1 MSKRC
6 WSNGPDGDPERAAIG
21 GLASGSVVVD
31 MSTISPAVTR
41 SIAEQLRARGV
52 QMLDA
57 PVSGGDTGAK
67 AGTLSI
73 MVGGEAEV
81 LERCRPILEA
91 MGQTITHCGP
101 NGAGQTVKLCNQVA
115 IAGALLGVCEAL
127 ALAQKSD
134 VDAQRMLAAISAGA
148 AGSWQLSNLGPR
160 IAGRD
165 FAPGFM
171 IRLMQKDLRLA
182 LEAAD
187 DVLQPLPN
195 TSLVHQLYYQLQAQG
210 AGDDGTQA
218 LARVVEA
225 LGATTI
231 GG

>member
-1 MSKRC
+1 M
-6 WSNGPDGDPERAAIG
+6 AA
-21 GLASGSVVVD
+21 
-31 MSTISPAVTR
+31 
-41 SIAEQLRARGV
+41 
-52 QMLDA
+52 
-57 PVSGGDTGAK
+57 
-67 AGTLSI
+67 
-73 MVGGEAEV
+73 
-81 LERCRPILEA
+81 
-91 MGQTITHCGP
+91 
-101 NGAGQTVKLCNQVA
+101 
-115 IAGALLGVCEAL
+115 
-127 ALAQKSD
+127 
-134 VDAQRMLAAISAGA
+134 
-148 AGSWQLSNLGPR
+148 

-187 DVLQPLPN
+187 EVLQPLPN
-195 TSLVHQLYYQLQAQG
+195 TSFVHQLYYQLQAQG